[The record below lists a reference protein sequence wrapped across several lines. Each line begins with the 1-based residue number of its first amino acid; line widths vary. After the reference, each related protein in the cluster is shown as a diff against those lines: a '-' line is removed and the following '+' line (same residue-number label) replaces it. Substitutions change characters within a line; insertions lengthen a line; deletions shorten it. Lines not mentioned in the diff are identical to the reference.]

1 MTHGI
6 TGQRMARKHHS
17 FKAVKEWRATIFSRL
32 NHTVSQSAA
41 YRFSSY
47 VQLWEQ
53 CRANGWKLTG
63 ELAAVPKKEINR
75 LLRFRPNLV
84 EVIADTVQAQQEL
97 DDIVSADVTDLERI
111 LGPVAL
117 AELVRVCHAC
127 KDYPGFGAPTVQ
139 REAAILHRKY
149 NSKEEEWIPSLRW
162 ANWFLKGPAEL
173 VARRITGSKYSP
185 AQVEEQDRMM
195 GILNDELA
203 VRVAEGLDL
212 DFIVACDEFGAHFY
226 PQSSWKWEH
235 KGAKHVQS
243 QFKLDN
249 PNHWANHSTKVVFCE
264 RIWAWCLNRY
274 SSKYKCS
281 MDEAH
286 TKLKCVLILDCWPV
300 NLTSK
305 FEEEIKQKCP
315 GMDLRFI
322 PAGATGKYQINNT
335 HLHKPL
341 KDSLRSSAGDWISDK
356 IDVLLSAKS
365 QALADGT
372 PELEAE
378 ASRITEMNRLI
389 GMRRLKNMAVKWL
402 DRGVQ
407 RLLEKDEDGLSI
419 CQRGWNKH
427 HLDEILQSE
436 YVDAARQRQKE
447 RKEARELAAETA
459 ALAAMDEAK
468 EKQPQERIEA
478 GRRARAAVLDRRDG
492 WDLVEVVAAAEE
504 AYHLAE
510 IPKRKA
516 RKTKGGKSRKGRK
529 DERHRQ
535 KRTADDVEVEAI
547 VAEAQAIKKRK
558 TGPRGGSAPLVPEMK
573 EFLKERRI
581 QFGKMK
587 GPEIK
592 TLINA
597 KGLLADLLAFVA
609 LRRQELAPDVETV
622 EVATDGEETVEGG
635 EETVEGGEDGDED
648 SENGVFYD
656 SSESEDTEE
665 DEYNSDYY

>member
-1 MTHGI
+1 
-6 TGQRMARKHHS
+6 
-17 FKAVKEWRATIFSRL
+17 
-32 NHTVSQSAA
+32 
-41 YRFSSY
+41 
-47 VQLWEQ
+47 
-53 CRANGWKLTG
+53 
-63 ELAAVPKKEINR
+63 
-75 LLRFRPNLV
+75 
-84 EVIADTVQAQQEL
+84 
-97 DDIVSADVTDLERI
+97 
-111 LGPVAL
+111 
-117 AELVRVCHAC
+117 
-127 KDYPGFGAPTVQ
+127 
-139 REAAILHRKY
+139 
-149 NSKEEEWIPSLRW
+149 
-162 ANWFLKGPAEL
+162 
-173 VARRITGSKYSP
+173 
-185 AQVEEQDRMM
+185 
-195 GILNDELA
+195 
-203 VRVAEGLDL
+203 
-212 DFIVACDEFGAHFY
+212 
-226 PQSSWKWEH
+226 
-235 KGAKHVQS
+235 
-243 QFKLDN
+243 
-249 PNHWANHSTKVVFCE
+249 
-264 RIWAWCLNRY
+264 
-274 SSKYKCS
+274 

-335 HLHKPL
+335 HLQKPL

-389 GMRRLKNMAVKWL
+389 GMRRLKNMAEKWL

-468 EKQPQERIEA
+468 EKQPQEQIEA
-478 GRRARAAVLDRRDG
+478 GCRARAAVLDRRDG
-492 WDLVEVVAAAEE
+492 WDLVEVVAATEE

-510 IPKRKA
+510 IPKCKA

-535 KRTADDVEVEAI
+535 KRTADDAEVEAI

-558 TGPRGGSAPLVPEMK
+558 TGRRGGRAPLVPEMK

-592 TLINA
+592 TLING
-597 KGLLADLLAFVA
+597 KGLLADLLV
-609 LRRQELAPDVETV
+609 LLH
-622 EVATDGEETVEGG
+622 
-635 EETVEGGEDGDED
+635 
-648 SENGVFYD
+648 
-656 SSESEDTEE
+656 
-665 DEYNSDYY
+665 